1 MTEADLRNA
10 AAQSGCMYGELCG
23 GIGYIGFDLPQEHP
37 QFGQSFPCQCR
48 AAELNARR
56 LLHLFDDAE
65 VPPLYRG
72 LGFDT
77 FERLPNLDGK
87 TKALDAA
94 RAMADRAYFKHRHG
108 LDLGGD
114 VRPGLTLFGPVGA
127 GKSGLSVAILR
138 AWAEAGAVAL
148 WITWQHLINKIQ
160 ATYNNDPRV
169 NGAATHTREQLIE
182 GAQRVELLVIDDFG
196 DVERWRATDD
206 RRDIAYEILNYRH
219 QRDLATVVT
228 TNLPL
233 NEHADKAYFGKR
245 ISRRWIELTH
255 YVVCGGV
262 DIQRDA
268 RRNGRS
274 VDRAACAKESDSKV
288 QETEISLSDTAT
300 IGVAPAAP
308 GRLLPRQ

>member
-1 MTEADLRNA
+1 MAAQERLMQLTEADLRER

-23 GIGYIGFDLPQEHP
+23 GIGFIGFELPQEHP

-48 AAELNARR
+48 ASELNARR
-56 LLHLFDDAE
+56 LLRLFDDAE

-77 FERLPNLDGK
+77 FEKLPDLDGK

-94 RAMADRAYFKHRHG
+94 RAMADREYFRLRRG

-148 WITWQHLINKIQ
+148 WITWQHLVSKIQ
-160 ATYNNDPRV
+160 ATYDHDPRV
-169 NGAATHTREQLIE
+169 NGAAAHTREQLIE
-182 GAQRVELLVIDDFG
+182 AAQRVELLVIDDFG
-196 DVERWRATDD
+196 DVERPRATDD
-206 RRDIAYEILNYRH
+206 RRDIAYSILDYRH
-219 QRDLATVVT
+219 QRGLATVVT

-233 NEHADKAYFGKR
+233 NQHADEAYFGRR
-245 ISRRWIELTH
+245 IARRWVELTH
-255 YVVCGGV
+255 YVVCNGV

-268 RRNGRS
+268 RRNGHGIG
-274 VDRAACAKESDSKV
+274 RAACTKEFGSEV
-288 QETEISLSDTAT
+288 QETGIPHA
-300 IGVAPAAP
+300 
-308 GRLLPRQ
+308 